1 MIIGKPTFPNYYK
14 KIKKLANK
22 NVIFKEFVDDK
33 ELPYYYAAC
42 DLYVT
47 ASLWEGFN
55 LTIAEAQACGKKV
68 VAFDVCS
75 HPEVV
80 KNGVLIK
87 PNNIDE
93 FANAIIML
101 LK

>member
-1 MIIGKPTFPNYYK
+1 M
-14 KIKKLANK
+14 ANK
-22 NVIFKEFVDDK
+22 NVIFKEFVEDK
-33 ELPYYYAAC
+33 KLPYYYAAC

-55 LTIAEAQACGKKV
+55 LPAAEAQECGKKV

-75 HPEVV
+75 HPEIV
-80 KNGVLIK
+80 KNGILVEK
-87 PNNIDE
+87 NNIE
-93 FANAIIML
+93 KFADAIVRL